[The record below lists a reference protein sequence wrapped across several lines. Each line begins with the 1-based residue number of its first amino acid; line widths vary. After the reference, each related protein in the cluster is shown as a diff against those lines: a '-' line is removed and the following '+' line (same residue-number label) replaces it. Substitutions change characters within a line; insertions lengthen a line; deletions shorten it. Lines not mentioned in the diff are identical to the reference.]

1 MCHFRMSELASN
13 TEFIV
18 KVRTESKAVE
28 DDASKT
34 MSVDAIPEVEV
45 STVLNCEEQV
55 GVVVASRTMSL
66 PPPVPC
72 TESAAPAKTFSLPQ
86 QSIQLPPAVSCAY
99 PHLDLP
105 DAPEYFFSDKMVFTP
120 NSELLAKLVDMG
132 ITEMVATKALY
143 WTGNSCIKRVC
154 SWIFAREE
162 ETLDTPLEVEIRMLK
177 SDLEIKEEEVRER
190 IKSID
195 SGICM
200 MGDGDDDLDGIS
212 LDYEDLD
219 VYKLVLVV
227 NKSFNFHPK
236 FIAHLVGR
244 ATGHMMA
251 EVGMLEEGD
260 HQQEMWE
267 ACGEQVVL
275 HEGENTGHLFDLRLA
290 AQCLGLQWVEEGRF
304 WDRGIRRYREVAVLG
319 IWGLEEKL
327 DMVVGRVSQ
336 MK

>member
-1 MCHFRMSELASN
+1 MCRFRMNELSGN
-13 TEFIV
+13 KEFIV
-18 KVRTESKAVE
+18 KGRNESEAVE

-34 MSVDAIPEVEV
+34 MSVDAVPEVSKV
-45 STVLNCEEQV
+45 SDCEEQV
-55 GVVVASRTMSL
+55 GVVVAGRTMSL

-72 TESAAPAKTFSLPQ
+72 VESSAPAKTFSLPQ
-86 QSIQLPPAVSCAY
+86 QSIQHPRAVSFCAY

-120 NSELLAKLVDMG
+120 NSELLVKLVDMG

-143 WTGNSCIKRVC
+143 WTGNSCIKRAC

-275 HEGENTGHLFDLRLA
+275 HEGKNTGHLLDLRLA

-304 WDRGIRRYREVAVLG
+304 WDKVIRRYREVAVLG

-327 DMVVGRVSQ
+327 DMVVGRIDQ